1 MSNEGGTVRDKAD
14 DQGRQ
19 VVGGSLQTP
28 VGDTGRSGLSRRRL
42 FGLAGMGTAGALTSG
57 GIGFLLGD
65 AAAVSSRSGFGAESG
80 SRLVELAAA
89 TGFHGAHQA
98 GILTAAQ
105 DHLHFAAFDID
116 STDREELRTLLERWT
131 DAARRMTAGQPAG
144 PGGAIP
150 DVPEAP
156 PEDTGEAL
164 DLAASG
170 LTITVGFGPG
180 MFVGPAG
187 EDRFGLAARKPEAL
201 ADLPP
206 FFGDT
211 LRPEISG
218 GDICIQA
225 CAHDPQV
232 AVHAIRNLARIGFG
246 VVSLKW
252 SQLGFGRTS
261 STTTEQATPRN
272 LMGFKDGTNNLQT
285 ETSSVRD
292 EQVWVQPGD
301 GPEWLAGGSYVVSRR
316 IAMLIEIWDRTSL
329 VEQEQII
336 GRTKGDGAPL
346 GTGTEFDPVDLT
358 ATSIPE
364 HAHIRLAS
372 PDSNSA
378 AAMLRRGYSFVDGS
392 TGLGRLDA
400 GLFFL
405 AFQRDPRTGF
415 IPVQQKL
422 RADTL
427 NEYIRHTSSAIFA
440 CPPGVDGPQD
450 YWGRA
455 LFE

>member
-1 MSNEGGTVRDKAD
+1 
-14 DQGRQ
+14 
-19 VVGGSLQTP
+19 
-28 VGDTGRSGLSRRRL
+28 
-42 FGLAGMGTAGALTSG
+42 
-57 GIGFLLGD
+57 
-65 AAAVSSRSGFGAESG
+65 
-80 SRLVELAAA
+80 
-89 TGFHGAHQA
+89 
-98 GILTAAQ
+98 
-105 DHLHFAAFDID
+105 
-116 STDREELRTLLERWT
+116 
-131 DAARRMTAGQPAG
+131 
-144 PGGAIP
+144 
-150 DVPEAP
+150 
-156 PEDTGEAL
+156 
-164 DLAASG
+164 
-170 LTITVGFGPG
+170 
-180 MFVGPAG
+180 MFVGASG
-187 EDRFGLAARKPEAL
+187 EDRFGLAEHRPEAL

-218 GDICIQA
+218 GDICVQA

-232 AVHAIRNLARIGFG
+232 AAVHAIRNLARIGFG

-261 STTTEQATPRN
+261 STTTEQSTPRN
-272 LMGFKDGTNNLQT
+272 LLGFKDGTNNLQT
-285 ETSSVRD
+285 ESTDARD
-292 EQVWVQPGD
+292 QQVWVQPGD
-301 GPEWLAGGSYVVSRR
+301 GPDWFTGGAYLVSRR

-336 GRTKGDGAPL
+336 GRTKDEGAPL
-346 GTGTEFDPVDLT
+346 GTGQENDPVDLS
-358 ATSIPE
+358 ATSIPDN
-364 HAHIRLAS
+364 AHIRLAN
-372 PDSNSA
+372 PHSNDG

-415 IPVQQKL
+415 IPVQEKL

-427 NEYIRHTSSAIFA
+427 NEYIRHTSSGIFA
-440 CPPGVDGPQD
+440 CPPGVDGPDD